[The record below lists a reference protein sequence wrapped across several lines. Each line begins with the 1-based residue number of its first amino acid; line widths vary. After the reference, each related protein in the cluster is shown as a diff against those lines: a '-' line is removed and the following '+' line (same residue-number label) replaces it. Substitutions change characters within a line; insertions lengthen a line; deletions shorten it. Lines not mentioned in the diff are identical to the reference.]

1 MISIKKIGASGGVL
15 ILVMVFFLAF
25 TIIGTSYLGLAA
37 LESRASLAQ
46 LQRAKAFLQA
56 ENALNLSLWRLNHGP
71 DSLGTFSSDSLAAS
85 YDSVNYI
92 LRAWGNSSHYTCSLQ
107 VQLFKDHPFN
117 HIVTYG
123 SVLDTSNYYLSYISG
138 HAITQIS
145 ELPSI
150 YTILN
155 YYYSIADYRYEG
167 NQDFSGTMP
176 DGIHYVNGCV
186 TMKNGTTLNGT
197 LVVTDGVKFVGHVE
211 IHAQRDPN
219 DTTLYYPAL
228 VAGDTA
234 QTESEI
240 LGDPLLVIR
249 GAVYSTGAIIFKGK
263 EISGP
268 IIAPK
273 VVLKSGVTVSDQG
286 DPRYY
291 QFPNGFGDPANF
303 DWKKLVVKGSW
314 RKLGT

>member
-1 MISIKKIGASGGVL
+1 MTRIKKIGETGGVM

-37 LESRASLAQ
+37 MESRASLAQ
-46 LQRAKAFLQA
+46 LQRTKAFLQA
-56 ENALNLSLWRLNHGP
+56 ENALSLSLWRINHGY
-71 DSLGTFSSDSLAAS
+71 DRFGTFTSDSLSAA

-92 LRAWGNSSHYTCSLQ
+92 LRAWGSSGGYTCSLQ

-117 HIVTYG
+117 HIATYKD
-123 SVLDTSNYYLSYISG
+123 VLDTSNYYLSYLSG
-138 HAITQIS
+138 HQIAQFN

-150 YTILN
+150 YTVLN
-155 YYYSIADYRYEG
+155 YYYSIANYRYEG
-167 NQDFSGTMP
+167 NQNFSGTMSS
-176 DGIHYVNGCV
+176 GIHYVNGSV

-211 IHAQRDPN
+211 INAQKDPT
-219 DTTLYYPAL
+219 DTLLYYPAL

-234 QTESEI
+234 QTAADI
-240 LGDPLLVIR
+240 LGDPLLIIR
-249 GAVYSTGAIIFKGK
+249 GAVYSTGTVIFKGK

-273 VVLKSGVTVSDQG
+273 IILKSGVTVSDQG
-286 DPRYY
+286 DARFY
-291 QFPNGFGDPANF
+291 QFPKGFGDLANF